1 MSNDLFHYI
10 DGADVAP
17 TTGEFLDNYAPASGE
32 VIGRIASGNE
42 ADVEKAAAAA
52 SAALPAWREHRPI
65 VRGRILT
72 EIARKIRE
80 QVDMLAGIEAE
91 DTGKPLW
98 QAAIEVEG
106 AAQYFEF
113 YGGLVNLPQGEV
125 INLGSPYHSY
135 TRREPYGV
143 VGAILPWNGPINQAA
158 RAVAPAIAAGNVVI
172 AKPSEETSR
181 SVVALARLAVDECGL
196 PPGVFNIVLGTGK
209 LVGEAIVSH
218 PSVRKVMF
226 TGSVRAGREIG
237 HIAADRII
245 PLTLELGGKSPNIV
259 FEDADLDAAAEV
271 AARAFTMNAGQ
282 ICSLGTRL
290 LVQSSIY
297 EALLDKLV
305 PKVQA
310 LKVGVAAD
318 SSYGAITTKAQLE
331 RVESYHA
338 IAENDGATRIT
349 GGPGNPTDGKG
360 WFVQPTIYADVSENM
375 RIAREEVFGPVLA
388 VLQFSDEDEAL
399 RMANDSEFGL
409 AAGVWTRDIS
419 RALRMAAGLEA
430 GQVYINDY
438 MGGGV
443 ETPFGGYKN
452 SGYGRE
458 KGIEA
463 LLQYSQLKCVTI
475 KL

>member
-1 MSNDLFHYI
+1 MTNDLLHYI
-10 DGADVAP
+10 DGMDVAP
-17 TTGEFLDNYAPASGE
+17 SSGEYMDNYAPASGE
-32 VIGRIASGNE
+32 VIGRVGLGNA
-42 ADVEKAAAAA
+42 ADVSKAVNAA
-52 SAALPAWREHRPI
+52 SAALATWRDHRPI

-72 EIARKIRE
+72 EISRKLRE
-80 QVDMLAGIEAE
+80 RIDEFSTIEAE
-91 DTGKPLW
+91 DTGKPHW
-98 QAAIEVEG
+98 QAKVEVEG

-125 INLGSPYHSY
+125 INLGAPYHSY

-158 RAVAPAIAAGNVVI
+158 RAIAPAIAAGNVVV

-181 SVVALARLAVDECGL
+181 SIVALARLAVEECGL
-196 PPGVFNIVLGTGK
+196 PVGIVNIVLGTGK
-209 LVGEAIVSH
+209 DVGEEIVRH
-218 PSVRKVMF
+218 PGVRKVMF

-245 PLTLELGGKSPNIV
+245 PLTLELGGKSPNII
-259 FEDADLDAAAEV
+259 FDDADLDAAADV
-271 AARAFTMNAGQ
+271 AARAFTMNSGQ

-290 LVQSSIY
+290 LVQENIY
-297 EALLDKLV
+297 DQMLERLV
-305 PKVQA
+305 PRVQA
-310 LKVGVAAD
+310 LKVGTDPD
-318 SSYGAITTKAQLE
+318 SAYGAITTKAQLD
-331 RVESYHA
+331 RVEGFHA
-338 IAENDGATRIT
+338 IAEQDGARRVT

-360 WFVQPTIYADVSENM
+360 WFVQPTIYADVTEKM
-375 RIAREEVFGPVLA
+375 RIAQEEVFGPMLA
-388 VLQFSDEDEAL
+388 VIKFTDEADAL
-399 RMANDSEFGL
+399 RIANDSEFGL
-409 AAGVWTRDIS
+409 AAGVWTRDIG

-430 GQVYINDY
+430 GQVYVNDY
-438 MGGGV
+438 MNGGV

-463 LLQYSQLKCVTI
+463 LLQYSQLKCVTV

>member
-1 MSNDLFHYI
+1 MSNDLLHFI

-17 TTGEFLDNYAPASGE
+17 GTGKFIDNYAPATGE
-32 VIGRIASGNE
+32 VIGRVALGDAS
-42 ADVEKAAAAA
+42 DVDKAVRAA
-52 SAALPAWREHRPI
+52 SAALASWRDHRPI

-80 QVDMLAGIEAE
+80 QSSALATIEAE
-91 DTGKPLW
+91 DTGKPVW

-113 YGGLVNLPQGEV
+113 YGGLVNLPQGDV

-135 TRREPYGV
+135 TRREPFGV

-158 RAVAPAIAAGNVVI
+158 RAVAPAIAAGNVVV

-181 SVVALARLAVDECGL
+181 SVVALARLAVEECSL
-196 PPGVFNIVLGTGK
+196 PEGVFNIVLGDGK
-209 LVGEAIVSH
+209 GVGEAIVRH
-218 PSVRKVMF
+218 PDVRKVMF

-290 LVQSSIY
+290 LVQESVY
-297 EALLDKLV
+297 DALLERLV
-305 PKVQA
+305 PRVQA
-310 LKVGVAAD
+310 LKVGVEPD
-318 SSYGAITTKAQLE
+318 SSFGAITTKAQLA
-331 RVESYHA
+331 RVESFHA
-338 IAENDGATRIT
+338 IAEADGATRVT
-349 GGPGNPTDGKG
+349 GGPGNPTGSDG
-360 WFVQPTIYADVSENM
+360 WFVQPTIFTDVTEDM
-375 RIAREEVFGPVLA
+375 RIAREEVFGPMLA
-388 VLQFSDEDEAL
+388 VIRFSTEAEAL
-399 RMANDSEFGL
+399 RIANDSEFGL

-419 RALRMAAGLEA
+419 RAIRMANGLEA
-430 GQVYINDY
+430 GQIYINDY

>member
-1 MSNDLFHYI
+1 MSDDLFHYI
-10 DGADVAP
+10 DGADVP
-17 TTGEFLDNYAPASGE
+17 PSSGNYVDNYAPATGA
-32 VIGRIASGNE
+32 VVGRVGLGDA
-42 ADVEKAAAAA
+42 ADVDRAVKAA
-52 SAALPAWREHRPI
+52 SAALPAWRDHRPI

-72 EIARKIRE
+72 EIARRIRDRIDE
-80 QVDMLAGIEAE
+80 FAAIEAE
-91 DTGKPLW
+91 DTGKPHW
-98 QAAIEVEG
+98 QAKVEVEG

-113 YGGLVNLPQGEV
+113 YGGLVNLPQGDV
-125 INLGSPYHSY
+125 INLGAPYHSY
-135 TRREPYGV
+135 TRREPFGV

-158 RAVAPAIAAGNVVI
+158 RAVAPAIAAGNVVV

-209 LVGEAIVSH
+209 GVGEEIVRH
-218 PSVRKVMF
+218 PAVRKVMF

-245 PLTLELGGKSPNIV
+245 PLTLELGGKSPNII

-271 AARAFTMNAGQ
+271 AARAFTMNSGQ

-297 EALLDKLV
+297 EQVLDRLI
-305 PKVQA
+305 PKVEA
-310 LKVGVAAD
+310 LKIGVEAD
-318 SSYGAITTKAQLE
+318 SSYGAITTRAQLD
-331 RVESYHA
+331 RVEGFHA
-338 IAENDGATRIT
+338 IAEQDGARRVT
-349 GGPGNPTDGKG
+349 GGPGNPTSGEG
-360 WFVQPTIYADVSENM
+360 WFVKPTIYADVDEGM
-375 RIAREEVFGPVLA
+375 RIAREEVFGPMLA
-388 VLQFSDEDEAL
+388 VIRFTDEAEAL
-399 RMANDSEFGL
+399 RIANDSEFGL

-430 GQVYINDY
+430 GQVYVNDY

>member
-1 MSNDLFHYI
+1 MSSDLIHFI
-10 DGADVAP
+10 NGLDVAP
-17 TTGEFLDNYAPASGE
+17 GSGAFIDNYAPATGE
-32 VIGRIASGNE
+32 VIGRVAAGD
-42 ADVEKAAAAA
+42 AQDVEAAVKAA
-52 SAALPAWREHRPI
+52 SAALPAWRDHRPI

-72 EIARKIRE
+72 EIARKMRE
-80 QVDMLAGIEAE
+80 QIESLAALEAE
-91 DTGKPLW
+91 DTGKPQW
-98 QAAIEVEG
+98 QAVNEVEG
-106 AAQYFEF
+106 AAQYFEY
-113 YGGLVNLPQGEV
+113 YGGLVNLPQGDV

-135 TRREPYGV
+135 TRREPFGV

-158 RAVAPAIAAGNVVI
+158 RAVAPAIAAGNVVV

-181 SVVALARLAVDECGL
+181 SLIALARLAVDQCGL
-196 PPGVFNIVLGTGK
+196 PAGVLNVVLGSGK
-209 LVGEAIVSH
+209 GVGEPLVAN
-218 PSVRKVMF
+218 PGVRKVMF

-259 FEDADLDAAAEV
+259 FEDADLDAAAQV

-290 LVQSSIY
+290 LVQESIY
-297 EALLDKLV
+297 DALLDRLV
-305 PKVQA
+305 PLVEA
-310 LKVGVAAD
+310 LKVGVEKD
-318 SSYGAITTKAQLE
+318 SSFGALTTKAQLE
-331 RVESYHA
+331 RVEGFHA
-338 IAENDGATRIT
+338 VAENDGATRVT
-349 GGPGNPTDGKG
+349 GGPGNPTGTNG
-360 WFVQPTIYADVSENM
+360 WFVQPTIYTNVSEQM

-388 VLQFSDEDEAL
+388 VIKFSDEAEAL
-399 RMANDSEFGL
+399 RIANDSEFGL

-419 RALRMAAGLEA
+419 RALRMANGLEA
-430 GQVYINDY
+430 GQVYVNDY
-438 MGGGV
+438 MNGGV